1 MKNEGKGKTV
11 LCAMSGGVDS
21 SVCAY
26 LLIEA
31 GYNVIGITMKTWARD
46 QKSAQRSCCGI
57 DDVEDARRVAG
68 ILSIPYI
75 ALDMEE
81 VFRQTVIKNFREEY
95 AKGRTPNPCIVCN
108 YKLKFGYLME
118 KADEL
123 GADLVATGHYARV
136 LFDGERYCIQKGM
149 DGEKDQSYVLY
160 NLTQDQLAR
169 TLLPL
174 SSYTKDEI
182 RNIAAKQGF
191 QRVAW
196 KPDSQEICFVPDDYR
211 TYLKKV
217 DGEKMVPGELIDQEG
232 KRLAA
237 HDGVEMFTIGQR
249 KGLGVS
255 MPYKAYVTEID
266 PNSKTVTI
274 GRKEDL
280 LRSEMR
286 VNQINWVSRKPSL
299 ENFRCSVKIRY
310 QHDPVPALVEPG
322 EDGGAR
328 VEFEVPQEAVAPGQS
343 AVFYDQD
350 LVLGGGLISLCS

>member
-1 MKNEGKGKTV
+1 M
-11 LCAMSGGVDS
+11 LFRSVDS
-21 SVCAY
+21 SVCAH
-26 LLIEA
+26 LLVQA

-68 ILSIPYI
+68 ILDIPYI

-81 VFRQTVIKNFREEY
+81 VFRQTVIQNFREEY

-123 GADLVATGHYARV
+123 GADLVATGHYAKV

-149 DGEKDQSYVLY
+149 DFEKDQSYVLY
-160 NLTQDQLAR
+160 NLTQEQLAR

-174 SSYTKDEI
+174 SAFNKDEI
-182 RNIAAKQGF
+182 RNIAAQQGF

-196 KPDSQEICFVPDDYR
+196 KPDSQEICFVPDNYR
-211 TYLKKV
+211 DFLKKV
-217 DGEKMVPGELIDQEG
+217 DGDKMVPGALVSQDG
-232 KRLAA
+232 KRLAD

-255 MPYKAYVTEID
+255 MPYKAYVTGID
-266 PNSKTVTI
+266 PNSRTVTV
-274 GRKEDL
+274 GRREDL
-280 LRSEMR
+280 LRSEMMVNR
-286 VNQINWVSRKPSL
+286 VNWVSRKPTL

-310 QHDPVPALVEPG
+310 QHEPVPALVMPDK
-322 EDGGAR
+322 DGGAR
-328 VEFEVPQEAVAPGQS
+328 VEFEVAQEAVAPGQS

>member
-1 MKNEGKGKTV
+1 MIKEGVGKTV

-26 LLIEA
+26 LLAEA
-31 GYNVIGITMKTWARD
+31 GYRVIGITMKTWARD

-81 VFRQTVIKNFREEY
+81 VFRQTVIRNFREEY

-123 GADLVATGHYARV
+123 GADFVATGHYARV
-136 LFDGERYCIQKGM
+136 LFDGNRYCIQKGM

-160 NLTQDQLAR
+160 NLTQEQLAR

-174 SSYTKDEI
+174 AEYSKEEI
-182 RNIAAKQGF
+182 RAIASREGF

-211 TYLKKV
+211 SYLKKV
-217 DGEKMVPGELIDQEG
+217 DGDQMKPGKLVDQSG
-232 KRLAA
+232 NYLAE

-266 PNSKTVTI
+266 SASKTVKI

-280 LRSEMR
+280 LRKEMV
-286 VNQINWVSRKPSL
+286 VNRLNWVSKVPS
-299 ENFRCSVKIRY
+299 EERFECRVKIRY
-310 QHDPVPALVEPG
+310 QHEPVQATVTPTSMRSAKVC
-322 EDGGAR
+322 
-328 VEFEVPQEAVAPGQS
+328 FEHPQEAVAPGQS

-350 LVLGGGLISLCS
+350 LVLGGGIIELCS

>member
-1 MKNEGKGKTV
+1 MIDKAKGQTV

-21 SVCAY
+21 SVCAH
-26 LLIEA
+26 LLVQA

-68 ILSIPYI
+68 ILDIPYI

-81 VFRQTVIKNFREEY
+81 VFRQTVIQNFREEY

-123 GADLVATGHYARV
+123 GADLVATGHYAKV

-149 DGEKDQSYVLY
+149 DFEKDQSYVLY
-160 NLTQDQLAR
+160 NLTQEQLAR

-174 SSYTKDEI
+174 SAFNKDEI
-182 RNIAAKQGF
+182 RNIAAQQGF

-196 KPDSQEICFVPDDYR
+196 KPDSQEICFVPDNYR
-211 TYLKKV
+211 DFLKKV
-217 DGEKMVPGELIDQEG
+217 DGDKMVPGALVSQDG
-232 KRLAA
+232 KRLAD

-255 MPYKAYVTEID
+255 MPYKAYVTGID
-266 PNSKTVTI
+266 PNSRTVTV
-274 GRKEDL
+274 GRREDL
-280 LRSEMR
+280 LRSEMMVNR
-286 VNQINWVSRKPSL
+286 VNWVSRKPTL
-299 ENFRCSVKIRY
+299 ENFRCFVKIRY
-310 QHDPVPALVEPG
+310 QHEPVPALVMPDK
-322 EDGGAR
+322 DGGAR
-328 VEFEVPQEAVAPGQS
+328 VEFEVAQEAVAPGQS

>member
-1 MKNEGKGKTV
+1 M
-11 LCAMSGGVDS
+11 LF
-21 SVCAY
+21 
-26 LLIEA
+26 
-31 GYNVIGITMKTWARD
+31 
-46 QKSAQRSCCGI
+46 RS
-57 DDVEDARRVAG
+57 DARRVAG
-68 ILSIPYI
+68 ILDIPYI

-81 VFRQTVIKNFREEY
+81 VFRQTVIQNFREEY

-123 GADLVATGHYARV
+123 GADLVATGHYAKV

-149 DGEKDQSYVLY
+149 DFEKDQSYVLY
-160 NLTQDQLAR
+160 NLTQEQLAR

-174 SSYTKDEI
+174 SAFNKDEI
-182 RNIAAKQGF
+182 RNIAAQQGF

-196 KPDSQEICFVPDDYR
+196 KPDSQEICFVPDNYR
-211 TYLKKV
+211 DFLKKV
-217 DGEKMVPGELIDQEG
+217 DGDKMVPGALVSQDG
-232 KRLAA
+232 KRLAD

-255 MPYKAYVTEID
+255 MPYKAYVTGID
-266 PNSKTVTI
+266 PNSRTVTV
-274 GRKEDL
+274 GRREDL
-280 LRSEMR
+280 LRSEMMVNR
-286 VNQINWVSRKPSL
+286 VNWVSRKPTL

-310 QHDPVPALVEPG
+310 QHEPVPALVMPDK
-322 EDGGAR
+322 DGGAR
-328 VEFEVPQEAVAPGQS
+328 VEFEVAQEAVAPGQS